1 MELQTLHPEIRT
13 YTAMCGYARILVAG
27 PWITTTPP
35 VITQTC
41 SISCC
46 MAGLRQTCWG
56 LTTRLSETTS
66 YFVQI
71 GSHSSTVSG
80 LATQI
85 LRVVDVSPA
94 VYVATLVSLAT
105 RRGMA
110 IPASS
115 AMVVHSRAHVVACR
129 PQETTAIT
137 LQMAVLSSR
146 VVAGPLCMQFSSMA
160 TR

>member
-1 MELQTLHPEIRT
+1 MELQTLHQEIRT

-27 PWITTTPP
+27 LWTTTTPP
-35 VITQTC
+35 VTTQTC

-46 MAGLRQTCWG
+46 MAGLRQICWG

-80 LATQI
+80 LATQT

-94 VYVATLVSLAT
+94 VYVATRLSLAT

-115 AMVVHSRAHVVACR
+115 AMVVHSRVRVVACR
-129 PQETTAIT
+129 PQATTATI
-137 LQMAVLSSR
+137 LQVAGLSSR
-146 VVAGPLCMQFSSMA
+146 VVAGPLCTQSSNMA
-160 TR
+160 MR